1 MINEQKEIWISTG
14 NKANYRITI
23 IAVSNCGRI
32 MRKNGKI
39 EIASRRQCVYVG
51 EKRSQMLLH
60 RFLANNF
67 IVKTEEDILK
77 QRTVIDHI
85 THTPDNLYIND
96 VRNLRW
102 CTQRENCNFEE
113 AKFNQSKVKKGK
125 KFTAEH
131 RAKISAALKGNS
143 NSNGNTNAKGKKF
156 TAEHRAKI
164 TAANKGNTNAKGKK
178 HSEEAK
184 AKNSAAKKGRHWYNN
199 GEQSVFTYECP
210 LGCVPGMLRKVK
222 H

>member
-67 IVKTEEDILK
+67 IVKTEEYILK

-85 THTPDNLYIND
+85 THTPDNMYIND

-102 CTQRENCNFEE
+102 CTHQENCNFKE
-113 AKFNQSKVKKGK
+113 AK
-125 KFTAEH
+125 A
-131 RAKISAALKGNS
+131 AKSAALKGKKPWN
-143 NSNGNTNAKGKKF
+143 KGKKCK
-156 TAEHRAKI
+156 T
-164 TAANKGNTNAKGKK
+164 TTKGL
-178 HSEEAK
+178 
-184 AKNSAAKKGRHWYNN
+184 HWYTN